1 MERNQFPLMKTI
13 VIQPSYPLETCNL
26 RHTAVL
32 SIGDLQSLSYS
43 RLIHWR
49 FAIFVFILTFVGPP
63 VAKELHWVLC
73 FIFGVDQFHRKFFC
87 VFSISST
94 ICFGTRDLRHKCII
108 LDKAN
113 VLKTIVLPSKVKFL
127 MH

>member
-1 MERNQFPLMKTI
+1 MKTI

-49 FAIFVFILTFVGPP
+49 FAIFVFILTFVDPLLQKNYIEYY
-63 VAKELHWVLC
+63 ASFSEL
-73 FIFGVDQFHRKFFC
+73 
-87 VFSISST
+87 ISST
-94 ICFGTRDLRHKCII
+94 GNFSVYFQFPQQFVLVQGT
-108 LDKAN
+108 
-113 VLKTIVLPSKVKFL
+113 
-127 MH
+127 